1 MCAFLDLEGEEF
13 CIILPATDFL
23 DDGCEHLTEMFVL
36 FDEEDVDGKDVEA
49 DIGQV
54 RSLTRLTIFE
64 RFEGNTNWPKSDIT
78 QFHGESRLYFLL
90 NSYFPWG

>member
-1 MCAFLDLEGEEF
+1 MEYVFLKGEEF
-13 CIILPATDFL
+13 YRILPATDFL

-54 RSLTRLTIFE
+54 RSLTRLIFE
-64 RFEGNTNWPKSDIT
+64 RFEGNTNWPKNDIT
-78 QFHGESRLYFLL
+78 QFHGESRLYFLQ
-90 NSYFPWG
+90 NSYYPWG

>member
-1 MCAFLDLEGEEF
+1 MECVFLKGEEF
-13 CIILPATDFL
+13 YRILPATGFL

-54 RSLTRLTIFE
+54 RSLTRLIFE
-64 RFEGNTNWPKSDIT
+64 RFEGNTNWPKNDT
-78 QFHGESRLYFLL
+78 KKG
-90 NSYFPWG
+90 